1 MIESMIE
8 PGGKMECLG
17 YSVDI
22 YPEKTNAKCECNLCE
37 CWRQERKSR
46 FKIMLI
52 GVLVPLLWIYDSF
65 KLVRYLY
72 TDPVLKQSSLT
83 SLYHTGESHKAYH
96 SRSRKVLW
104 SWLGYNMIAMT
115 IELLSVVMLVVAA
128 QSRPMD
134 GTFLIEK

>member
-1 MIESMIE
+1 
-8 PGGKMECLG
+8 
-17 YSVDI
+17 
-22 YPEKTNAKCECNLCE
+22 
-37 CWRQERKSR
+37 
-46 FKIMLI
+46 MLI